1 LKNPNGT
8 LGNRTRDLPAW
19 SAVHDL
25 YRSPTIDRTEKS
37 EDTIG
42 WDGLPEDFREYV
54 QNVEEIYKTVT

>member
-1 LKNPNGT
+1 M
-8 LGNRTRDLPAW
+8 
-19 SAVHDL
+19 HDL